1 MQKKILITTGGSG
14 GHVIPAL
21 ILYNHLFEKFDVLIT
36 TDKRGLDFFD
46 KKINKFKIINTPR
59 LNNIFLLPVN
69 FFKILFLTF
78 KSYFLIKGQ
87 NIEKIISTGG
97 YMSLPL
103 ILAAKFCKLKIYLLE
118 PNLVLGRANRFF
130 LGSCEKIF
138 CYSNQI
144 KDFPNQFKDKIV
156 LINPLVREEFYKIK
170 KDIIKKDQLNLLI
183 IGGSQGAR
191 IFDENLK
198 NFITNL
204 SKKHSIKIIQQ
215 TNKKNVLNLEK
226 FYSDKN
232 IKNFIFSFH
241 DNFNEI
247 IQETDLCITRAG
259 ASTLAELS
267 ISNTPFIAV
276 PLPTSKDNHQ
286 LENANFYKN
295 NDCCWVLDQNKF
307 EDNVEQILLNI
318 LKNREDFLKKKENL
332 KKLNYQN
339 TWINVNQ
346 KILSTLN
353 ENRISKK

>member
-1 MQKKILITTGGSG
+1 
-14 GHVIPAL
+14 
-21 ILYNHLFEKFDVLIT
+21 
-36 TDKRGLDFFD
+36 
-46 KKINKFKIINTPR
+46 
-59 LNNIFLLPVN
+59 
-69 FFKILFLTF
+69 
-78 KSYFLIKGQ
+78 
-87 NIEKIISTGG
+87 
-97 YMSLPL
+97 MS
-103 ILAAKFCKLKIYLLE
+103 
-118 PNLVLGRANRFF
+118 
-130 LGSCEKIF
+130 SCEKIF

-170 KDIIKKDQLNLLI
+170 KDIIKKDQFNLLI

-198 NFITNL
+198 NFITNV
-204 SKKHSIKIIQQ
+204 SKKYSIKIIQQ

-232 IKNFIFSFH
+232 IKNFIFSFNE
-241 DNFNEI
+241 NFKEI
-247 IQETDLCITRAG
+247 IQETDLSITRAG

-295 NDCCWVLDQNKF
+295 KDCCWVLDQNKF

-318 LKNREDFLKKKENL
+318 LENREDFLKKKENL

-353 ENRISKK
+353 EN